1 MVQLLLKPG
10 RRECGFTPHPVP
22 LKDSSGPMVKSVF
35 SKMMGVGRTTVFTV
49 GLAMILAVVLGVA
62 TAALGAPKTIV
73 LERAC
78 CYCHFVTYAPR
89 HWTFIRRI
97 ANKEVDYDRSN
108 TVKTLA
114 LWRNL
119 ASPER
124 R

>member
-1 MVQLLLKPG
+1 
-10 RRECGFTPHPVP
+10 
-22 LKDSSGPMVKSVF
+22 LKDRSGPIVKSVF
-35 SKMMGVGRTTVFTV
+35 SKMMGVGRATVFTV
-49 GLAMILAVVLGVA
+49 VLAMILAVVPGVA
-62 TAALGAPKTIV
+62 TAALGAPKTIA
-73 LERAC
+73 LERAAI
-78 CYCHFVTYAPR
+78 VTYAPR

>member
-10 RRECGFTPHPVP
+10 RRECGFTTHQVP
-22 LKDSSGPMVKSVF
+22 LKDRSGPIVKGVF
-35 SKMMGVGRTTVFTV
+35 SKMMGVGRATVFTV
-49 GLAMILAVVLGVA
+49 VLAMILAVVPGVA
-62 TAALGAPKTIV
+62 TAALGAPKTIA

-78 CYCHFVTYAPR
+78 CYCHLCTKTLDLHPKDR
-89 HWTFIRRI
+89 
-97 ANKEVDYDRSN
+97 EQGVDYDRSN

-124 R
+124 G

>member
-1 MVQLLLKPG
+1 MKRLILLLV
-10 RRECGFTPHPVP
+10 TMSATMVVALMMVAMAVPVFA
-22 LKDSSGPMVKSVF
+22 G
-35 SKMMGVGRTTVFTV
+35 
-49 GLAMILAVVLGVA
+49 
-62 TAALGAPKTIV
+62 GAGDDEDK
-73 LERAC
+73 
-78 CYCHFVTYAPR
+78 R

>member
-1 MVQLLLKPG
+1 
-10 RRECGFTPHPVP
+10 
-22 LKDSSGPMVKSVF
+22 MVKSVF
-35 SKMMGVGRTTVFTV
+35 SKMLGVGRTTVFTV

-62 TAALGAPKTIV
+62 TAALGAQKQSCSS
-73 LERAC
+73 ERAVI
-78 CYCHFVTYAPR
+78 VTYAPR